1 MEVSKKLGI
10 AKCIQLLLQEEGF
23 SSSSSSSSDEE
34 IEILEVLLPYMPTNG
49 NSKIRRKRKRKYMD
63 LVTSTTDEDFVDI
76 FRIKRSLYLR
86 LCELFKSSPDYLN
99 MVGSSLLSAEVHI
112 AVFLWF
118 SGHKGCTFQNI
129 ADRYCMGKATVNSV
143 LKRVSF
149 FLNTLSSDVIKWPG
163 DIEKNETVQHFASHS
178 GFYNV
183 IGK

>member
-1 MEVSKKLGI
+1 MEVSKKLTI

-23 SSSSSSSSDEE
+23 SSSSSSSDEE
-34 IEILEVLLPYMPTNG
+34 IEILEVLLPYTNG
-49 NSKIRRKRKRKYMD
+49 KSRIRRKRKRKYMD
-63 LVTSTTDEDFVDI
+63 LVTSTTDEDFVDN
-76 FRIKRSLYLR
+76 FRIKRSLYLK
-86 LCELFKSSPDYLN
+86 LCESFKSSPDYLN

-118 SGHKGCTFQNI
+118 AGHKGCTFKDI
-129 ADRYCMGKATVNSV
+129 ADRYCMGKATVNSI

-149 FLNTLSSDVIKWPG
+149 FLNTMSSEVIKWP
-163 DIEKNETVQHFASHS
+163 DDSEKKETVQYFASHS